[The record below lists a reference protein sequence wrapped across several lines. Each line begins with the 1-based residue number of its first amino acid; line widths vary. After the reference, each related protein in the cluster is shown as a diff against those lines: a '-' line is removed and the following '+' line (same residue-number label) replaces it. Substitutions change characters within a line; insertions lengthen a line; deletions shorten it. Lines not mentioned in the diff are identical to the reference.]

1 MAINFLNAVS
11 IAGNLDL
18 NVNQLVQV
26 RIENLTSNPAGTGGR
41 IYYNSTDGSLR
52 YYNADGSSW
61 ITLDGTGDVD
71 SIAVANGGTSSGTA
85 LSVNSSTGAVTISS
99 LAYGGTTNVGHVPT
113 GGSASTFLRGDGT
126 WVTPGGTYSSWTLG
140 ADSTAGTNTVSDGE
154 TATFTGGTGI
164 DTSLSTR
171 TVTFNLDLNELST
184 ATAVATDYV
193 AIVDVTDNSSK
204 KALISDIVALVPQG
218 DVTAV
223 TASTDDAKKG
233 ITVANST
240 GPIPDVGL
248 DIIGQTN
255 LGATAATDDE
265 LIIYDLSSTTNKS
278 ITVANLLAAAPQG
291 DITGLTEGA
300 GITITNATGPVPTIA
315 IDYAGTDNVILEATD
330 DTGNAVAATDKI
342 ITSNVSTNAVEYHN
356 VSDLPFTNND
366 GDITNVTA
374 GTYLNGGGASGSV
387 TLNHDSTT
395 RSDTTTSASP
405 GSGGTLD
412 VVDSVTTNATG
423 HITGINVETVT
434 FPTSDNYGSWTVADS
449 GGNSSTVSSGQTATF
464 EPTANQTTVAESGRT
479 VSIGLATNVT
489 IPGDLTVGGG
499 DITLT
504 GTGRITGVDTVTAST
519 DAASKG
525 YVDSAVSGQ
534 LVFQGGYDA
543 SADPPTG
550 ASVLTGYTYVVTV
563 AGSGSGGT
571 FWSVPLE
578 IGDLIISNQ
587 DNPTDEGDWTEVN
600 KNISLATTTTVGV
613 ASFSSDNFAV
623 SAAGAVTIKNN
634 GVILG
639 TETTGNYTATVA
651 ASSANEL
658 KGISVTGAT
667 GEGQAAVVGLD
678 IDGQTGLTTP
688 STADELIIH
697 DAAND
702 TNKKITYGN
711 LLGGMVNDNSF
722 AGTYP
727 SVDAST
733 FTVSH
738 GLTSVDVI
746 VQIYRISD
754 GATVFAQVERT
765 SSSLVTVTCSS
776 TQTASTLR
784 VLCTKCV

>member
-26 RIENLTSNPAGTGGR
+26 RIENLTSNPANSGGR
-41 IYYNSTDGSLR
+41 IYYNSVDGSLR
-52 YYNADGSSW
+52 YYDDVNTGW

-71 SIAVANGGTSSGTA
+71 SIAVANGGTSSGNA

-113 GGSASTFLRGDGT
+113 GGSGSTFLRGDGT
-126 WVTPGGTYSSWTLG
+126 WATPAGAYSNWVIG
-140 ADSTAGTNTVSDGE
+140 ADSTSGTNTVSDGE

-164 DTSLSTR
+164 DTSVSTR
-171 TVTFNLDLNELST
+171 TITFDLDLNELST
-184 ATAVATDYV
+184 VTAVESDFV
-193 AIVDVTDNSSK
+193 AIVDATDSSSK
-204 KALISDIVALVPQG
+204 KALISDIIALVPQG

-223 TASTDDAKKG
+223 TASTANAKKG

-255 LGATAATDDE
+255 LGATAASDDE
-265 LIIYDLSSTTNKS
+265 LILYDLSTTTNKS

-315 IDYAGTDNVILEATD
+315 IDYAGADNIILEATD
-330 DTGNAVAATDKI
+330 DTGNSVAATDKI
-342 ITSNVSTNAVEYHN
+342 ITSNVSSNAVEYHN
-356 VSDLPFTNND
+356 VSDLPFTNNA
-366 GDITNVTA
+366 GDITNVSA

-387 TLNHDSTT
+387 TINHDTT
-395 RSDTTTSASP
+395 NRSDTTTSASP

-412 VVDSVTTNATG
+412 VVDSVTTNGTG

-434 FPTSDNYGSWTVADS
+434 FPTSDNYSSWTVSDS
-449 GGNSSTVSSGQTATF
+449 SNTSTVGSGQTVTF
-464 EPTANQTTVAESGRT
+464 EGTANQISIAESSRT
-479 VSIGLATNVT
+479 VSIGLTTNVT
-489 IPGDLTVGGG
+489 IAGDLTVSGG
-499 DITLT
+499 DITLS
-504 GTGRITGVDTVTAST
+504 GTGRITGIDTVTLST

-550 ASVLTGYTYVVTV
+550 AGVLTGYTYVVTV

-587 DNPTDEGDWTEVN
+587 DNPVDEGDWTEVN

-639 TETTGNYTATVA
+639 TETTGDYTATVA
-651 ASSANEL
+651 ASSANAL
-658 KGISVTGAT
+658 KGISVSGAT

-688 STADELIIH
+688 STADELLIH

-722 AGTYP
+722 AGTFP
-727 SVDAST
+727 STNAAS
-733 FTVSH
+733 FTVAH
-738 GLTSVDVI
+738 GLSSTDLI
-746 VQIYRISD
+746 VQVFRISD

-765 SSSLVTVTCSS
+765 SSSLVTITCSS

>member
-449 GGNSSTVSSGQTATF
+449 GGNSSSS
-464 EPTANQTTVAESGRT
+464 
-479 VSIGLATNVT
+479 
-489 IPGDLTVGGG
+489 
-499 DITLT
+499 
-504 GTGRITGVDTVTAST
+504 
-519 DAASKG
+519 
-525 YVDSAVSGQ
+525 
-534 LVFQGGYDA
+534 
-543 SADPPTG
+543 
-550 ASVLTGYTYVVTV
+550 
-563 AGSGSGGT
+563 
-571 FWSVPLE
+571 
-578 IGDLIISNQ
+578 
-587 DNPTDEGDWTEVN
+587 
-600 KNISLATTTTVGV
+600 
-613 ASFSSDNFAV
+613 
-623 SAAGAVTIKNN
+623 
-634 GVILG
+634 
-639 TETTGNYTATVA
+639 
-651 ASSANEL
+651 
-658 KGISVTGAT
+658 
-667 GEGQAAVVGLD
+667 
-678 IDGQTGLTTP
+678 
-688 STADELIIH
+688 
-697 DAAND
+697 
-702 TNKKITYGN
+702 
-711 LLGGMVNDNSF
+711 
-722 AGTYP
+722 
-727 SVDAST
+727 
-733 FTVSH
+733 
-738 GLTSVDVI
+738 
-746 VQIYRISD
+746 
-754 GATVFAQVERT
+754 
-765 SSSLVTVTCSS
+765 C
-776 TQTASTLR
+776 
-784 VLCTKCV
+784 